1 MSDMRLDGQTAVVT
15 GGTRGIGRGIADIFL
30 ENGANVVVN
39 GRSAEKGEQA
49 IKEMGGGDNVHF
61 IAGRRDE
68 EGRRRGPRRRR
79 TRALR
84 RASTSSS
91 TTREAS
97 PATG

>member
-49 IKEMGGGDNVHF
+49 LKEMGGGDNVHF
-61 IAGRRDE
+61 IQGDVMKKDDVE
-68 EGRRRGPRRRR
+68 
-79 TRALR
+79 ALVDG
-84 RASTSSS
+84 AVSATGALTFSS
-91 TTREAS
+91 TMPEAS
-97 PATG
+97 RATG